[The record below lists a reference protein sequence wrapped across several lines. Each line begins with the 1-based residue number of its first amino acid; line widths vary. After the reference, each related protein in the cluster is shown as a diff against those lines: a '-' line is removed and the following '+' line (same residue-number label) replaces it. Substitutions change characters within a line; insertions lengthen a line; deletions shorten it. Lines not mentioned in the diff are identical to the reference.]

1 MVKSD
6 STLQRDVS
14 EELSWE
20 PALHAEAIGVQV
32 TKGIV
37 TLAGKVNTFWEM
49 RCAEAAA
56 QRVAGVKGVVMDLG
70 MAATSSNTRTDSD
83 IASSAR
89 NALGYLLPISSDEV
103 KLEVH
108 KGAVTLS
115 GTVEWGFQK
124 LETQAVIGRLSGVTN
139 VISHITVRPRADR
152 LVVKKDIEAALSR
165 QAQKES
171 DGVTVSVSGSEV
183 TLTGKVNSWAEK
195 LAVSSAAWCAP
206 GVTQVRDAL
215 VIV

>member
-6 STLQRDVS
+6 STLQSDVTR
-14 EELSWE
+14 ELFWE
-20 PALHAEAIGVQV
+20 PAVHPAAIGVEV

-37 TLAGKVNTFWEM
+37 TLAGKADTFWEV

-56 QRVAGVKGVVMDLG
+56 QRVASVKGVVMDLA
-70 MAATSSNTRTDSD
+70 MAASSANTHTDAD

-103 KLEVH
+103 KVEVH

-115 GTVEWGFQK
+115 DTVEWGFQK
-124 LETQAVIGRLSGVTN
+124 FETQTVIGRLRGVTN
-139 VISHITVRPRADR
+139 VISHITVRPHADR
-152 LVVKKDIEAALSR
+152 LVVKEDIEAALLR

-183 TLTGKVNSWAEK
+183 TLTGQVHSWAEK

-206 GVTQVRDAL
+206 GVTQVRDSL
-215 VIV
+215 VIR

>member
-6 STLQRDVS
+6 STLQHDVN

-20 PALHAEAIGVQV
+20 PALRAEAIGVAV

-37 TLAGKVNTFWEM
+37 TLAGTVNTFWEM
-49 RCAEAAA
+49 RCAEAAT
-56 QRVAGVKGVVMDLG
+56 QRVAGVKGVVMELD
-70 MAATSSNTRTDSD
+70 MAATSFNTRTDSD

-89 NALGYLLPISSDEV
+89 NALGYLLPFSSDEV

-165 QAQKES
+165 QARKES

-183 TLTGKVNSWAEK
+183 TLTGLVHSWAEK
-195 LAVSSAAWCAP
+195 LAVSSAAWSAP
-206 GVTQVRDAL
+206 GVTEVRDSL
-215 VIV
+215 VIA